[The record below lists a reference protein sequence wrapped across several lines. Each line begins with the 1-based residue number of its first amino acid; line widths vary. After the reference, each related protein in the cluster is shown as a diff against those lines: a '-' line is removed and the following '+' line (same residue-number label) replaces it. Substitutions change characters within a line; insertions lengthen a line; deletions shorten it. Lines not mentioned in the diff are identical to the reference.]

1 MASRSTSDGANVK
14 NGAKKR
20 AANGHSAS
28 KSKSG
33 VRRASVRPMWQAAA
47 AYAAWCHR
55 HQLRK
60 DGETPYVSHVFRV
73 AMTIRDVFGCDDEA
87 VLCAALLHDTIED
100 TGADYD
106 DVASRFGPTVAGAV
120 AAMTKDMRLPEAE
133 RERAYDAQLAAA
145 DWRARLIKLAD
156 CFDNLSDLYDR
167 SPKGVAKVL
176 AKCERAL
183 KLARADEA
191 MREETRRATI
201 ALRALMAESRSA
213 G

>member
-1 MASRSTSDGANVK
+1 
-14 NGAKKR
+14 
-20 AANGHSAS
+20 
-28 KSKSG
+28 
-33 VRRASVRPMWQAAA
+33 MWQAAA

-106 DVASRFGPTVAGAV
+106 DVASRFGSTVADAV
-120 AAMTKDMRLPEAE
+120 AAMTKDMRLPEPV

-156 CFDNLSDLYDR
+156 CFDNVSDLYDR

-191 MREETRRATI
+191 IREETSRATA
-201 ALRALMAESRSA
+201 ALRELMAEARSA